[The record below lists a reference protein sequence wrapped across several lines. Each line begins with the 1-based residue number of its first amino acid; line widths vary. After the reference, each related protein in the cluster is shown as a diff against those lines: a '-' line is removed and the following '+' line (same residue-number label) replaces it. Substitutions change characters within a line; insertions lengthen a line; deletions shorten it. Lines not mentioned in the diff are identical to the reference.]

1 MNQRYFRNSERGQS
15 VLEYALIILL
25 MAGLTILA
33 LWFLG
38 GGVRDALARL
48 FQQPTS
54 GGEEPNPIVEETPS
68 PMDSPGD
75 FFIAL
80 VDDFLDKAGLDW
92 NIANGNWLAKD
103 GLFQSAGQGSLAWVK
118 VPLPDYTYSV
128 DLITLKS
135 GKKSASQVTQAV
147 VRFQDEKNYY
157 AIIPNTNGIIELAK
171 MQNGVWYPSLAVA
184 SVGVNPEKMNALQ
197 VKVSGS
203 QIEVSLNGTLVI
215 RYNDPSPIPS
225 GGAGAVNNG
234 SAGAIDNVR
243 IEPNP

>member
-1 MNQRYFRNSERGQS
+1 MNKKTLRNSESGQS
-15 VLEYALIILL
+15 MLEYALIILL
-25 MAGLTILA
+25 MAGLTIGA
-33 LWFLG
+33 LWLLG

-48 FQQPTS
+48 FALVPT
-54 GGEEPNPIVEETPS
+54 GETPPVSEES
-68 PMDSPGD
+68 PAPSEPAER

-80 VDDFLDKAGLDW
+80 VDDFIDQAGLEW
-92 NIANGNWLAKD
+92 QISKGNWLVKD

-135 GKKSASQVTQAV
+135 GKKSSDQVTQAV
-147 VRFQDEKNYY
+147 VRFQDERNYY
-157 AIIPNTNGIIELAK
+157 AIIPKQNGVIELAK

-184 SVGVNPEKMNALQ
+184 NVGVDPQKSNALK
-197 VKVSGS
+197 VMVSGS
-203 QIEVSLNGTLVI
+203 QIEVNLNGTLVI
-215 RYNDPSPIPS
+215 RYDDPSPIPS

-234 SAGAIDNVR
+234 SAGAIDNVK

>member
-1 MNQRYFRNSERGQS
+1 M
-15 VLEYALIILL
+15 LEYALIILL

-38 GGVRDALARL
+38 SGVRDALARL
-48 FQQPTS
+48 FQPVPAAEEAAISEVKGAPT
-54 GGEEPNPIVEETPS
+54 PT
-68 PMDSPGD
+68 DSPKN

-80 VDDFLDKAGLDW
+80 VDDFLDQAGLAW
-92 NIANGNWLAKD
+92 NIAKGNWLVKD

-128 DLITLKS
+128 DLITFKS
-135 GKKSASQVTQAV
+135 GKKSANQVTQAV
-147 VRFQDEKNYY
+147 VRFQDEENYY
-157 AIIPNTNGIIELAK
+157 AIIPNQNGLIELAK

-184 SVGVNPEKMNALQ
+184 NVGVNPEKTNALQ

-215 RYNDPSPIPS
+215 RYDDPNPIPS